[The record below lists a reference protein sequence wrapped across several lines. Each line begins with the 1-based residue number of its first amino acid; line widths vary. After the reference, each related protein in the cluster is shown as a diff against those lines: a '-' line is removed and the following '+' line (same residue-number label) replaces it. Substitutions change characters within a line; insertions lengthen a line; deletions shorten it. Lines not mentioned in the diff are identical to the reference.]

1 MAGEWATLHRV
12 QLQKHAPAGR
22 LMGYGEQLHW
32 RGSGGPFAPTEAVRT
47 PAAGSAQQPLCWED
61 SCLELAGWQCTS
73 GKGKLGGTMEQ
84 LCFLKLIEQLCYQ
97 KGLKKGKLCFL
108 KLIEQ
113 LCYQKGSCA
122 FKS

>member
-1 MAGEWATLHRV
+1 
-12 QLQKHAPAGR
+12 
-22 LMGYGEQLHW
+22 
-32 RGSGGPFAPTEAVRT
+32 
-47 PAAGSAQQPLCWED
+47 
-61 SCLELAGWQCTS
+61 
-73 GKGKLGGTMEQ
+73 MEQ